1 MVIKQL
7 VLAEFRRLFS
17 SPMSILALVAIVFV
31 PVLYGGLYLWA
42 NQDPYERLGNIPVA
56 LVISDTGAVIGN
68 QEQNLGEDAAQAIL
82 ESNTFDWQIVS
93 HEEAQTGLIQ
103 GRYDFSVEFP
113 ADFSTDVASLA
124 TNNPQQAQIILQRN
138 DANNYLA
145 STIGT
150 QALEQIQITVTEQVV
165 SQSSL
170 TALDA
175 LAEIRTSLLDAASGA
190 QEIST
195 GSQSAHNGVK
205 ELINGANALGDGLG
219 ELNAGTSTLQQG
231 TQQLAEVADRVGASA
246 QEVSDALPQLQADVI
261 KNLQESG
268 VPEAEITKITAKLEQ
283 FNQRAAELNN
293 RAQNAVSEIDQL
305 NSGAAQIS
313 NGTNEAHNGSVALKE
328 GLETL
333 DDGMAQLSAG
343 IAQLQ
348 SGLSAGAEQIPETTA
363 EQRAQQAAAIA
374 QPIIVSNEALTEA
387 QNYGAGL
394 APFFA
399 ALAAWIGIYALFLI
413 IKPVSK
419 RAVTAMYA
427 PVRITIAAWLTPVI
441 LGVVQMLALFGVLS
455 LALGFQFD
463 QPLLTFTIL
472 IVASMSYATIV
483 LALNIWLG
491 AVGQFLGLVLM
502 VLQLVTAGGTFPW
515 QTLPEPLAAL
525 HHILPMGYVVD
536 ALRQA
541 MYGGEL
547 SRIAIDFGVLAI
559 WAVTALTLSA
569 LGVAKLTRHR
579 TMRDLEPSI
588 IQ

>member
-1 MVIKQL
+1 
-7 VLAEFRRLFS
+7 
-17 SPMSILALVAIVFV
+17 MSILALAAIVFV

-56 LVISDTGAVIGN
+56 LVISDTGAVIGA

-93 HEEAQTGLIQ
+93 HDEAQQGLIQ
-103 GRYDFSVEFP
+103 GKYDFSVEFP
-113 ADFSTDVASLA
+113 AEFSADVASLA
-124 TNNPQQAQIILQRN
+124 TTNPKQAQIILQRN

-150 QALEQIQITVTEQVV
+150 QALAQIQTTVTEQVV
-165 SQSSL
+165 SQSSR

-175 LAEIRTSLLDAASGA
+175 LAEIRTSLQDAASGA
-190 QEIST
+190 QEISD
-195 GSQSAHNGVK
+195 GSQTAQSGVS
-205 ELINGANALGDGLG
+205 ELIDGASALGDGLN
-219 ELNAGTSTLQQG
+219 ELSNGSVQLKQG
-231 TQQLAEVADRVGASA
+231 TAQLAEIADRVGATA
-246 QEVSDALPQLQADVI
+246 QEVTNALPQLRADVI
-261 KNLQESG
+261 KDLQEIG
-268 VPEAEITKITAKLEQ
+268 VPEAEIAKIAAQLDK
-283 FNQRAAELNN
+283 FNERSKELNN
-293 RAQNAVSEIDQL
+293 KAQNAVSEIDQL
-305 NSGAAQIS
+305 NNGAAQLS
-313 NGTNEAHNGSVALKE
+313 NGTNEAHNGSIALKE
-328 GLETL
+328 GLESL
-333 DDGMAQLSAG
+333 DDGMSQLSAG

-348 SGLSAGAEQIPETTA
+348 AGLSSGAEQIPETTEA
-363 EQRAQQAAAIA
+363 QRAQQAAAIA
-374 QPIIVSNEALTEA
+374 QPIIVSNEALNEA

-413 IKPVSK
+413 VKPVSK

-455 LALGFQFD
+455 LALGFQFEK
-463 QPLLTFTIL
+463 PLLTFAIL
-472 IVASMSYATIV
+472 VVASMSYATIV

-525 HHILPMGYVVD
+525 HHVLPMGYVVD

-547 SRIAIDFGVLAI
+547 SRVALDLGVLGI
-559 WAVTALTLSA
+559 WAVVALVISA